1 MKKSTK
7 TIIGV
12 VVIILLIAGISF
24 AAYEA
29 TKSEPVDI
37 AEVNETA
44 NEGME
49 ETNIINEVLE
59 NEVENTIVNK
69 IANEVANEVAQN
81 EVVQNTTTEQNDDEN
96 EEYVGSGS
104 EVVTGTNATREERA
118 VELAKEYYEETYGS
132 TDGVYFNYDSVNS
145 DGRYIVIAGA
155 AGSSQNRFL
164 FVNLNTEEVAE
175 N

>member
-59 NEVENTIVNK
+59 NEVENTIVNE

>member
-59 NEVENTIVNK
+59 NEVENTIVNE

-96 EEYVGSGS
+96 EEYVGNGS

>member
-49 ETNIINEVLE
+49 EANIINEVLE
-59 NEVENTIVNK
+59 NEVENTIVNE

>member
-59 NEVENTIVNK
+59 NEVENTIVNE

-145 DGRYIVIAGA
+145 DGRYRVIAGA

-175 N
+175 D